1 MLCRGGGRGRKDV
14 VKRREVERMVFKGE
28 KERGRKDDLKRREVK
43 RRLFRGGR
51 GRQDG
56 I

>member
-1 MLCRGGGRGRKDV
+1 MVLKGERGRKDG
-14 VKRREVERMVFKGE
+14 VKRREVE
-28 KERGRKDDLKRREVK
+28 

>member
-1 MLCRGGGRGRKDV
+1 MVLRG
-14 VKRREVERMVFKGE
+14 
-28 KERGRKDDLKRREVK
+28 ERGRKDGVKRRKVK

-51 GRQDG
+51 VRQDG